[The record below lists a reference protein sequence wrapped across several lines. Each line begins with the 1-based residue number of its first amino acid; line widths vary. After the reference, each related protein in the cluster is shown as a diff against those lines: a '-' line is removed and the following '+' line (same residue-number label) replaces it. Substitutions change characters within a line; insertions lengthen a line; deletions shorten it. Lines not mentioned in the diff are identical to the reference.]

1 VSKICDSTLFKEV
14 CRLGEELKNERIVEI
29 YQKDGQELAY
39 PLDHTVLEKLNT
51 IQQKGLGHGEDELT
65 YEANDE
71 IDELWSLLIERSI
84 ICLRFFDKREPFMK
98 NGKRQYV
105 LGLDKLKKYHENY
118 TAFEGV
124 LYGSDAYYRDHVFHV
139 VRVWLL
145 GVYLLLN
152 KNTHLTG
159 GNGRLI
165 DQVHFEGERV
175 YKTRV
180 AEQDDIEKTE
190 AFMCE
195 NAEDGGVD
203 GEERETERIGSER
216 AGECLVVEKE
226 NKQYKVCERVDGTEA
241 PKYLLASIKTF
252 SSEINILEKLSMWTV
267 AALCHDLGYP
277 LEKSKNVLEK
287 TEKMM
292 EAFVSNPYVEKNFK
306 FDGTQDSNNLDI
318 ITFMSKKM
326 KPVVEKMEGTDQ
338 IIAQYKASIQDK
350 YRFKYKLSL
359 EDFSHGIVS
368 AIIVYK
374 MLIYFIETDNN
385 PDADYI
391 FANEDARQFYI
402 RRDILRAIS
411 SHTCENIYHI
421 DVLTLPMILFA
432 CDELQEWGRKSWK
445 SMYQGAVN
453 KSTELTVKEFHAN
466 RIDYVET
473 VHMENANAKQLADNV
488 ERIIKK
494 QYILYLTTFRDG
506 QYTARRSFEL
516 SKCLHLEINKD
527 YRSIERIEII
537 FSINSGSD
545 PSKFELDI
553 RNSGDEDSEEMKKTV
568 DMLRED
574 LKKLVDSYRK
584 RNNCGEFHFL
594 IDGEEQ
600 K

>member
-1 VSKICDSTLFKEV
+1 MSKICDSILFREV
-14 CRLGEELKNERIVEI
+14 CRLGEELKNECIVKN
-29 YQKDGQELAY
+29 YQKVGQELAY
-39 PLDHTVLEKLNT
+39 PLDYTVLEKLNV
-51 IQQKGLGHGEDELT
+51 IQQKGLGHGEEELT

-71 IDELWSLLIERSI
+71 IDELWSLLIEKSI

-105 LGLDKLKKYHENY
+105 LGLDKLKKYHDNY

-152 KNTHLTG
+152 KNALLTE

-165 DQVHFEGERV
+165 DQIHFEGERV
-175 YKTRV
+175 YKTRK
-180 AEQDDIEKTE
+180 ADPEDKEKAE
-190 AFMCE
+190 AFMHE
-195 NAEDGGVD
+195 NAGDSGAD
-203 GEERETERIGSER
+203 GEEREVERIESER

-226 NKQYKVCERVDGTEA
+226 NKQYKMCEQADGAADPT
-241 PKYLLASIKTF
+241 YFLASIRTF
-252 SSEINILEKLSMWTV
+252 SSEINILEKLSMWTI

-326 KPVVEKMEGTDQ
+326 KPVVEKTDGNGQ
-338 IIAQYKASIQDK
+338 MTAQYKASIQDK

-368 AIIVYK
+368 AIIIYK

-421 DVLTLPMILFA
+421 DVLTLPMILFV

-445 SMYQGAVN
+445 SMYQGAAN
-453 KSTELTVKEFHAN
+453 KSTELTVKKFHAN
-466 RIDYVET
+466 RIDYAET

-506 QYTARRSFEL
+506 QYTARRSFEF
-516 SKCLHLEINKD
+516 SKRLHLEINKD
-527 YRSIERIEII
+527 YRSIERIEIS
-537 FSINSGSD
+537 FSINSGSE

-553 RNSGDEDSEEMKKTV
+553 RNSGDEDSEELRRTV
-568 DMLRED
+568 ETLRDD
-574 LKKLVDSYRK
+574 LKKLVNSYRE
-584 RNNCGEFHFL
+584 RNNCGEFRFL